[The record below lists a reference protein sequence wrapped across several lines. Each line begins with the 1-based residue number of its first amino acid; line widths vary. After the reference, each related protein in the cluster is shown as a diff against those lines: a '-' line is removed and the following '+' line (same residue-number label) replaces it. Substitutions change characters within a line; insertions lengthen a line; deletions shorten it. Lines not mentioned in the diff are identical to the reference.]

1 MHMRHAIQ
9 PASLPCICGTLRKA
23 SRSISRVYDSQL
35 ANAGVTVS
43 QYSILTILKRSGGEE
58 LSRLAEKMVM
68 DRTSLYRALAPMVR
82 ARWLVITDTKKGRA
96 KNVSLTRE
104 GRRIHAKAAVH
115 WEKAQTQLI
124 EVFGP
129 ARWHELQS
137 GIVALAALGV
147 EMGQRSEG

>member
-1 MHMRHAIQ
+1 MHMHHAIS

-23 SRSISRVYDSQL
+23 SRSISRVYDAEL

-43 QYSILTILKRSGGEE
+43 QYSILTIVKRSGGEE

-82 ARWLVITDTKKGRA
+82 ARWLVIKDAEKGRA
-96 KNVSLTRE
+96 KIVCLTRR
-104 GRRIHAKAAVH
+104 GLRVQADATVH
-115 WEKAQTQLI
+115 WENAQARLV
-124 EVFGP
+124 ELFGT
-129 ARWHELQS
+129 ARWLEMQD

-147 EMGQRSEG
+147 EMGAPL